1 MKIFQSESMKK
12 LLIVNSDPDTMQLLQ
27 DLLQLRGYEV
37 KYSSTR
43 EEVPSMI
50 RSFRPDLGLLDITQ
64 RAIIDE
70 ISLEA
75 TRNNVPVLLMTG
87 HNSYPEKRE
96 NEFKYFIRKPFT
108 INELTEKINLVRK
121 TESVN

>member
-50 RSFRPDLGLLDITQ
+50 RSFRPDLVLLDITQ
-64 RAIIDE
+64 RVIIDE

-108 INELTEKINLVRK
+108 INELAEKINLVRK

>member
-50 RSFRPDLGLLDITQ
+50 RSFRPDLVLLDITQ
-64 RAIIDE
+64 RVIIDE

>member
-1 MKIFQSESMKK
+1 
-12 LLIVNSDPDTMQLLQ
+12 
-27 DLLQLRGYEV
+27 
-37 KYSSTR
+37 
-43 EEVPSMI
+43 MI
-50 RSFRPDLGLLDITQ
+50 RSFRPDLVLLDITQ
-64 RAIIDE
+64 RVIIDE

-121 TESVN
+121 AESVN

>member
-50 RSFRPDLGLLDITQ
+50 RSFRPDLVLLDITQ
-64 RAIIDE
+64 RVIIDE

-75 TRNNVPVLLMTG
+75 TRNHVPVLLMTG

-108 INELTEKINLVRK
+108 INELTEKISLVRK